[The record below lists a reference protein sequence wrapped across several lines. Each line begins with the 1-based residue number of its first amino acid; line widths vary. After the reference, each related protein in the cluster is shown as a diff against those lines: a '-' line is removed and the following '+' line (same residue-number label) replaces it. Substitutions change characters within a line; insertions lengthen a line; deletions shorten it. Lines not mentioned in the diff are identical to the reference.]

1 MPTTIAT
8 SRPGVSVQIRGGG
21 RTARFVMRAQQLTPE
36 RLARIAAEVLRE
48 VVLPILKSRV
58 PKRTGRLSRSLNIR
72 HRGGVVELRGD
83 FYGPLVNRGQ
93 RDSVAAIAMDIVE
106 QRRDEIRDG
115 IAKGVRAFLGV

>member
-1 MPTTIAT
+1 
-8 SRPGVSVQIRGGG
+8 
-21 RTARFVMRAQQLTPE
+21 MRAQQLTPE

-106 QRRDEIRDG
+106 QQRDGIRDG